1 MKILVLNGSPK
12 EKSDTMVLTNA
23 FLRGINK
30 SGNHEITVLNI
41 IEKRIYHYAGND
53 MNLTNYY
60 DIYNQLFFDYY
71 IKN

>member
-41 IEKRIYHYAGND
+41 IEKKNCTLPR
-53 MNLTNYY
+53 
-60 DIYNQLFFDYY
+60 LFWMLESKKQALFD
-71 IKN
+71 

>member
-41 IEKRIYHYAGND
+41 IEKKLHPAEVVLDAG
-53 MNLTNYY
+53 
-60 DIYNQLFFDYY
+60 
-71 IKN
+71 K